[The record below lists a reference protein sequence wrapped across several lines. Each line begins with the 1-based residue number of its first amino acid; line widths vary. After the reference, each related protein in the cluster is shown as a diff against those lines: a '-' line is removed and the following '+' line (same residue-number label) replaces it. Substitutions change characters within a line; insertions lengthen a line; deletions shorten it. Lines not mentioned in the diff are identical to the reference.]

1 MRKKILIT
9 GSSGFIGHIF
19 LKDALNKKY
28 YVVDILRTKNKKN
41 RKLLRLKKLFPKSYK
56 SIFFSKKRDIEKKL
70 KNKNFDL
77 VVNFATLYK
86 NSHLNSEIPEFI
98 DSNITFPSI
107 VLDTISS
114 RVKKFINF
122 GTMMQHLDGLSHTPK
137 NFYASTK
144 SSFEMILNYYAF
156 KNKKMRF
163 YNLKLY
169 ESFFENDHRQK
180 LIPTLFKNFKNN
192 KITTINSRNLELNI
206 IHVNDII
213 NAIYTIIK
221 HNVESGTYCLKNH
234 KNVKIKSLI
243 KSINNNSQ
251 KKIKIKF
258 LQNRLIKPQKN
269 FLKILPKWKPNIR
282 IREKIENIFL
292 NENS

>member
-1 MRKKILIT
+1 MKKKILIT
-9 GSSGFIGHIF
+9 GSSGFIGYIF
-19 LKDALNKKY
+19 LKDALKKNY
-28 YVVDILRTKNKKN
+28 FIVDILRTKNKKN

-56 SIFFSKKRDIEKKL
+56 SVFFSKNSDIEKKL
-70 KNKNFDL
+70 KNEDFDL
-77 VVNFATLYK
+77 MINFATLYK
-86 NSHLNSEIPEFI
+86 NSHLNSEISKFI
-98 DSNITFPSI
+98 DSNITFPSVI
-107 VLDTISS
+107 LDVISNKL
-114 RVKKFINF
+114 KKFINF
-122 GTMMQHLDGLSHTPK
+122 GTMMQHLDGVNHAPK

-192 KITTINSRNLELNI
+192 KITNINSKNLELNI
-206 IHVNDII
+206 IHANDII

-221 HNVESGTYCLKNH
+221 HNVKSGTYCLKNH

-243 KSINNNSQ
+243 KSINKNSQ

-258 LQNRLIKPQKN
+258 LQNKPIKPQKS
-269 FLKILPKWKPNIR
+269 FLKILPKWKPDIK
-282 IREKIENIFL
+282 IQDKIENIFL
-292 NENS
+292 NENN